1 MKSKVLIQLVCVL
14 YCICMVSCQKKTM
27 VTPNY
32 LYLYAPGN
40 KVSVNYMKAEY
51 HNGEKPTLSQITE
64 TFSDSDVHVINGVV
78 NIYEGG
84 EPVPPEANYYY
95 LFTAGNNNEYYVYT
109 RQTITVNGE
118 QTGFLE
124 QCKKY
129 TPEIIFKALKEQA
142 PNQVYCISS
151 TTEQTIKGDYFNNMG
166 LDTPLTIED
175 NSIH

>member
-1 MKSKVLIQLVCVL
+1 
-14 YCICMVSCQKKTM
+14 M

-40 KVSVNYMKAEY
+40 NVSVNYFTADY
-51 HNGEKPTLSQITE
+51 HYGEKPTQTQITE
-64 TFSDSDVHVINGVV
+64 TFSDSDVHVINGAV

-95 LFTAGNNNEYYVYT
+95 HFTADNNNEYYVYT
-109 RQTITVNGE
+109 RWTITVNGK

-142 PNQVYCISS
+142 LNQVYCISS
-151 TTEQTIKGDYFNNMG
+151 TTEQTIKGYYFSHTG
-166 LDTPLTIED
+166 LDTPLKIED
-175 NSIH
+175 NSVH